1 MSKYCNTLF
10 IYTLYDGSP
19 KIFGSDGNE
28 DRSSWVKP
36 KYPFN
41 NVYESESGHVI
52 EIDDTPGYERI
63 NIFHR
68 KGARF
73 EINNEG
79 EIHVVA
85 APGQDF
91 NLQAANVNIHD
102 KGSGGFNVFAKAGVK
117 IVAEA
122 AAEITAT
129 AAAKIVS
136 KGPTDIISSGET
148 KITAAKDFIMKSI
161 KKIKIQ

>member
-1 MSKYCNTLF
+1 MKYMKVVF
-10 IYTLYDGSP
+10 IYDWHFNIRSFQSL
-19 KIFGSDGNE
+19 KIFLCYK
-28 DRSSWVKP
+28 SS
-36 KYPFN
+36 
-41 NVYESESGHVI
+41 SS
-52 EIDDTPGYERI
+52 YERI

-79 EIHVVA
+79 EIHIVA
-85 APGQDF
+85 GPHQDI
-91 NLQAANVNIHD
+91 NIQAANVNIHD

-136 KGPTDIISSGET
+136 
-148 KITAAKDFIMKSI
+148 SI
-161 KKIKIQ
+161 L